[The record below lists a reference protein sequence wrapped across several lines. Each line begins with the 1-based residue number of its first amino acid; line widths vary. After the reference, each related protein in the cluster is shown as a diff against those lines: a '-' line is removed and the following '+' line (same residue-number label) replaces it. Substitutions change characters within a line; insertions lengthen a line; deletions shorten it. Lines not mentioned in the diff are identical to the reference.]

1 MFKIKKLYFS
11 GGSRRAN
18 TTHMTLLKKLFYL
31 SRSNSKI
38 YVHIIYV
45 LHVIFLTLSQNIN
58 PKQTLH
64 TSYRKLYNTLLF
76 SSFFFL
82 LVMISY
88 ASHQYTYDRYCF
100 ISMLYPKKNL
110 QPQYIYTHTLPFI
123 FLFYLCRIKSTILFL
138 PRNI

>member
-18 TTHMTLLKKLFYL
+18 TTHDTLLEKLFYL
-31 SRSNSKI
+31 ARSNSKI

-64 TSYRKLYNTLLF
+64 ILRTENYIILF
-76 SSFFFL
+76 SSLHFSFYDTCYDIIC
-82 LVMISY
+82 ISPIY
-88 ASHQYTYDRYCF
+88 LGIVLYQCF
-100 ISMLYPKKNL
+100 IQRKIYNHNI
-110 QPQYIYTHTLPFI
+110 YIYTHFHSFFFFTFVV
-123 FLFYLCRIKSTILFL
+123 
-138 PRNI
+138 

>member
-1 MFKIKKLYFS
+1 MYFS

-82 LVMISY
+82 LVNDIICISPIY
-88 ASHQYTYDRYCF
+88 LG
-100 ISMLYPKKNL
+100 IVLYQCLSKEKSTTTI
-110 QPQYIYTHTLPFI
+110 YIYTHTSIHFS
-123 FLFYLCRIKSTILFL
+123 FYLCRIKSTILFL